1 MFLDRRSRG
10 IEYRG
15 TRYRGVSKKVT
26 HTPCAHKSSPAVNER
41 PTSRRDPAVE
51 FQTASTWR
59 ALDISFFIHV
69 DGYKPVS
76 T

>member
-1 MFLDRRSRG
+1 MFLDRRSKG
-10 IEYRG
+10 YRDLVS
-15 TRYRGVSKKVT
+15 RVSKKVT
-26 HTPCAHKSSPAVNER
+26 HTPCAHKSSRAVKER
-41 PTSRRDPAVE
+41 TTSRRDPAVE

-69 DGYKPVS
+69 DGYKQVS